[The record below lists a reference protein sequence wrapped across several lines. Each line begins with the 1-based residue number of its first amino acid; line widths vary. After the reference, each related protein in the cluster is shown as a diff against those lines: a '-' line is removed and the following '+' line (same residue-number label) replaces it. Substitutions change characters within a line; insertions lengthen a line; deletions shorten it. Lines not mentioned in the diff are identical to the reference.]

1 MKASCCSN
9 VKSNIVKRIGT
20 AMVVGLRQ
28 LNNKIIRHVWARAF
42 STSPFK
48 MANESTSKKMGMSFP
63 HFGTLAI
70 HAGQDPEQWNSRA
83 VVPPIS
89 MSSTFKQDAPGV
101 HRGFEYSR
109 SGNPT
114 RNCFEACVAALE
126 GAKHGIAT
134 ASGLSATML
143 LTHLLKSGDHILS
156 VDDVYGGT
164 NRYFSQVAAPQMGIE
179 ISFVDLAELSK
190 LKSAIK
196 PNTKM
201 VWIETPTNP
210 LLKLVDIQGASEIV
224 HQHEGIILVVDNT
237 FMSSYFQRPLSLGA
251 DVVMHSVTKYLNGH
265 SDTVMGV
272 ICTNNDE
279 LCNKLRFL
287 QNALGPVPSP
297 FDCFLANRGLK
308 TLHLRMRQHQ
318 INALAVARF
327 LEKNP
332 RVQRVI
338 YPGLESYPQL
348 ELAKKQMTGFGGM
361 VTFFIK
367 GDLENSKQFFKASK
381 LFTLAESL
389 GGFESLTEL
398 PAIMTHASVP
408 KDQREILGISDTLI
422 RLSVGLEDT
431 EDLIED
437 LDQALKKA
445 VPDSLL

>member
-48 MANESTSKKMGMSFP
+48 MANESASKKMGMSFP

-164 NRYFSQVAAPQMGIE
+164 NRYFSQVAAPQMGVE

-201 VWIETPTNP
+201 VWVETPTNP

-224 HQHEGIILVVDNT
+224 HQHEGITLVVDNT